1 MKMNP
6 EMVTEST
13 TAGDPNAPYYTLNI
27 SVPENEIID
36 CQARKIKELAAELKE
51 ARQKEERITFVLK
64 IIVCLSLVNIAMVW
78 FL

>member
-1 MKMNP
+1 MNP

-36 CQARKIKELAAELKE
+36 CQARKIKELEDDKE
-51 ARQKEERITFVLK
+51 ALIIKYRCFVLLSVIYGT
-64 IIVCLSLVNIAMVW
+64 IILALV